1 GRHHQSLRHAQGALK
16 LLNARCSHGLG
27 CRLESQRSVLH
38 STTVA
43 AMHSVGA
50 QLEHLGRR
58 REALTAY
65 RRGLR
70 FAVEHLPA
78 DAEVIEVLNVA
89 CDQLSKKRDLPLS
102 GGNSLSISP
111 RSSPVSDARKVEAF
125 TDLRCPLKTVGEG
138 TDSPTQQVVR
148 GLGREHS
155 TDLGSL
161 PPFIFDAEARPS
173 SRRVEEEEL
182 PSLVLV
188 GEVGCKGEQPRV
200 QNSPPCHLK
209 LVLREDDVLEADRTI
224 QRPVRRRQT
233 AGEEQERR
241 EEELTQQRCRQPGGR
256 SWHEDVEAP
265 RRPTPEE
272 PRSPRKFPHPRHLGK
287 EGARPKKA
295 FREGR
300 PTPRDR
306 RPQSRARLGGSR
318 GQAAGIEGGD
328 ILGSASPVGE
338 ADEVSLA
345 GLSSRSD
352 ALDADGPPAAVLLP
366 LDEHLDDGELFFPRD
381 VQDGYVS
388 WAEPPSTRPMH
399 HDKPPTADSL
409 SSETVERILGSSSSE
424 TLRDDANDSSAFLT
438 GVNLER
444 ERRGSQSHDQAPEPG
459 ALENK
464 ASVLAS
470 VPVAGPRGRR
480 PVQFFVGMLFVHY

>member
-1 GRHHQSLRHAQGALK
+1 MNRSVGHRSNNDRPTPASSRASHEAEDAARSKVAALNHQATRDLREGSMASCIAHLKEAEALAVSVSDTSFHAMTLNNMASYHRAMDRPHIAMRFLVRALRLEMACQGPTADLSVAGTHLNISSVLSHLGRHHQSLRHAQGALK
-16 LLNARCSHGLG
+16 LLNAR
-27 CRLESQRSVLH
+27 
-38 STTVA
+38 TTVA

-182 PSLVLV
+182 PPLVLV
-188 GEVGCKGEQPRV
+188 GE
-200 QNSPPCHLK
+200 
-209 LVLREDDVLEADRTI
+209 LVLREEDVVEADRTI

-241 EEELTQQRCRQPGGR
+241 EEELTQQRVTERNGFVSCPAGSLCANRADSQGAGHGTSTLKLPGGLLRKNLDPRESFPIPAILEKKELARRRR
-256 SWHEDVEAP
+256 SE
-265 RRPTPEE
+265 
-272 PRSPRKFPHPRHLGK
+272 K
-287 EGARPKKA
+287 
-295 FREGR
+295 
-300 PTPRDR
+300 
-306 RPQSRARLGGSR
+306 
-318 GQAAGIEGGD
+318 GIEGGD

-388 WAEPPSTRPMH
+388 WAE
-399 HDKPPTADSL
+399 
-409 SSETVERILGSSSSE
+409 
-424 TLRDDANDSSAFLT
+424 
-438 GVNLER
+438 
-444 ERRGSQSHDQAPEPG
+444 RR
-459 ALENK
+459 
-464 ASVLAS
+464 
-470 VPVAGPRGRR
+470 
-480 PVQFFVGMLFVHY
+480 